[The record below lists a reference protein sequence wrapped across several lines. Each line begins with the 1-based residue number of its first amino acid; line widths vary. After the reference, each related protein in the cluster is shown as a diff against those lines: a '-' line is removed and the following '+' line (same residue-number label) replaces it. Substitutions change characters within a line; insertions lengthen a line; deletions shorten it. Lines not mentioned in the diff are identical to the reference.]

1 MSLDDKMLLIEQHRH
16 EYGLNRC
23 LQALGLSKGTWY
35 YRQHRPDPG
44 ERDRGLKNQIRAIIE
59 ANPGYGYRPIQAELE
74 AQTGQSV
81 NAKRIR
87 RVLHT
92 YELGLPRNLP
102 KGTPHPV
109 QHLIRQLGSSVN
121 RVQGQSF
128 APLEA
133 FSTDFTEL
141 IYAQGHRKAQLM
153 VLLDIASCW
162 AGGWAVGPSAN
173 RALALRSLDL
183 FHLHMVGVG
192 LDLGGV
198 VIHHDQDPVYTSHE
212 WLHQLLTVHQARVSY
227 AEHGARDN
235 PWIESFWGRFKTENQ
250 TLLLEAETLPEVTQI
265 VDQQM
270 DYYNHDRRHSSLGQ
284 VPPWVFLQE
293 HLKRSPTQGRPPR
306 KP

>member
-1 MSLDDKMLLIEQHRH
+1 MSLDDKIQLVEQHRD
-16 EYGLNRC
+16 EYGLNAC
-23 LQALGLSKGTWY
+23 LSALGLSKGTWH
-35 YRQHRPDPG
+35 YRQHRPDPA
-44 ERDRGLKNQIRAIIE
+44 DKDAILKEQIRAIIQ

-74 AQTGQSV
+74 AHTGQPV
-81 NAKRIR
+81 NLKRIR
-87 RVLHT
+87 RVLRT

-109 QHLIRQLGSSVN
+109 QQLIRQIGSSINLVEG
-121 RVQGQSF
+121 RSF

-141 IYAQGHRKAQLM
+141 IYDQGHRKAQLM
-153 VLLDIASCW
+153 VLLDLVSCW
-162 AGGWAVGPSAN
+162 AGGWAVGPRAN

-183 FHLHMVGVG
+183 FHTHMVGFG

-198 VIHHDQDPVYTSHE
+198 VIHHDQDPVYTSHD
-212 WLHQLLTVHQARVSY
+212 WLHQILTVHQARVSY

-250 TLLLEAETLPEVTQI
+250 SLLLEAETLQEVTQI
-265 VDQQM
+265 IDRQM

-284 VPPWVFLQE
+284 IAPWVFLQE